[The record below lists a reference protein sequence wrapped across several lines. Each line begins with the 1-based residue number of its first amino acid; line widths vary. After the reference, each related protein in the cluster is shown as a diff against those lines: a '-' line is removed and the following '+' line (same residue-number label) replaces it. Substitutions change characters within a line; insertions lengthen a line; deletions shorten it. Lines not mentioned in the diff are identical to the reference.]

1 MKLITGN
8 LFSVSGG
15 VKTQRRLF
23 RALAIVAFAA
33 FSTNIYAEG
42 STDGP
47 DDGIVAPIDGLE
59 DLKGKTIKELK
70 DSATID
76 GVYPEAKGK
85 MFFLYNVK
93 SGRFLNIGGFW
104 GTHVSL
110 KEYGVPL
117 WVVCKDKDKSDVI
130 RFAQEMSTDTG
141 HYLSWLGNA
150 DSSNPDDGV
159 FVDRGETEG
168 YGWKLEE
175 TKDDKNTY
183 RIFTYTNTSGTGEK
197 YYLCSNKGEV
207 DVDKNC
213 GAISESEFKS
223 DAGYAGYDEWR
234 IFSYQQIFEL
244 QDKNIANMTES
255 LDLSFKL
262 KCPGFSRG
270 VAAINQWK
278 TYDFGSRADNAVVR
292 YGLEHLH
299 NIAVKGKPFEWN
311 KEQYDVND
319 LLTDNF
325 KYTFDNVDYVGDSK
339 SSDGNPEG
347 FKNYRRHLGKYF
359 CVDAKNIRG
368 IIYQDITVE
377 HTGSYVIECKGYSTT
392 EKAVL
397 FAGLLDPERADS
409 MVENTMRKT
418 VLSQVKYMS
427 AEEQERLH
435 TSEQNMDY
443 AGKEFYGSHKYT
455 NSVLVQVPENTTSKT
470 IRFGIMVGDYNENDA
485 AETGEWT
492 VFDDFRLLYASNTTA
507 EDLVLDENR
516 DNLTYLT
523 ECSNTFKNKTLHLKK
538 TFEKDK
544 WNSFVLPVDL
554 DKDQFT
560 QAFGANARLAELT
573 KLENSE
579 IHFTSVNFA
588 DKANTDVVLNAY
600 KPYIIFP
607 TKDLANEKNPAYTA
621 NLTKTGSDTEHDK
634 YLVKVDENH
643 IDILNVNLATKADG
657 TNDLSKM
664 NTDTW
669 TTTEVGGDNTMAAYG
684 TFARTFGTVA
694 TDNEDGSYSFTN
706 DGTIISGR
714 DDLKGAYF
722 LDRGEMWHSD
732 SRVRGLR
739 GFSCWFRPVGEPS
752 ATMRLTIDGITQTEL
767 TGIEGIA
774 YGDGEMSVC
783 KFRGGIYN
791 MNGQLVRRGT
801 DTSALKPGIYV
812 VNGRKQVVE

>member
-23 RALAIVAFAA
+23 KALAIVAFAA
-33 FSTNIYAEG
+33 FTTNIYADG
-42 STDGP
+42 TTDGP

-59 DLKGKTIKELK
+59 DLAGKTLAELK
-70 DSATID
+70 ANATTD
-76 GVYPEAKGK
+76 GTYPQEKEK

-93 SGRFLNIGGFW
+93 SGRFLNAGGYW
-104 GTHVSL
+104 STHVSL
-110 KEYGVPL
+110 KDYGMPL
-117 WVVCKDKDKSDVI
+117 WVVTTDNDNII
-130 RFAQEMSTDTG
+130 RFAQEMSTGNG
-141 HYLSWLGNA
+141 HYLSWYDGSVSSKDAA
-150 DSSNPDDGV
+150 DKGV
-159 FVDRGETEG
+159 FVDRHEGEG
-168 YGWKLEE
+168 YGWVLEAK
-175 TKDDKNTY
+175 TGDTKNTY
-183 RIFTYTNTSGTGEK
+183 RIYTYTDTKGTGEK

-213 GAISESEFKS
+213 GAFSEKTITDDGWE
-223 DAGYAGYDEWR
+223 GYDEWR
-234 IFSYQQIFEL
+234 IFSYQQIFDL
-244 QDKNIANMTES
+244 QDKNIANMTGS

-262 KCPGFSRG
+262 LCPGFSRG
-270 VAAINQWK
+270 VAAISNWK
-278 TYDFGSRADNAVVR
+278 TYDFGTRADNAAVR
-292 YGLEHLH
+292 FGLEHL
-299 NIAVKGKPFEWN
+299 NNSTPKWNGENFET
-311 KEQYDVND
+311 ND
-319 LLTDNF
+319 LKKAGF
-325 KYTFDNVDYVGDSK
+325 SYTFDGVTYTGDASK
-339 SSDGNPEG
+339 DDPEG

-359 CVDAKNIRG
+359 CADAKNIRG
-368 IIYQDITVE
+368 IIYQDIKVE

-397 FAGLLDPERADS
+397 FAGLLDPERADN
-409 MVENTMRKT
+409 MLENTMRKT

-470 IRFGIMVGDYNENDA
+470 IRFGIMVGDYGENAA
-485 AETGEWT
+485 AEEGEWT

-538 TFEKDK
+538 TFTKDK

-554 DKDQFT
+554 NKDQFT

-621 NLTKTGSDTEHDK
+621 NLTKTGSDTEHGK
-634 YLVKVDENH
+634 YFVKVDENH

-664 NTDTW
+664 NTDKW

-706 DGTIISGR
+706 DGTIISER

-722 LDRGEMWHSD
+722 FDKGELWHSD
-732 SRVRGLR
+732 NRVRGLR
-739 GFSCWFRPVGEPS
+739 GFSCWFRPVTEPS

-774 YGDGEMSVC
+774 YGDGETSVC